1 MSNTVFRKKVFKFE
15 PVLKVVDLGKV
26 DVFEGSVRTEGTS
39 IPRTNVIRATYVVPE
54 NVTKIAVLVTYFIKI
69 YGGPCGYNISVY
81 ITYGDRSVTRST
93 GWLSSNDGPKYA
105 WGEDWL
111 YNDTY
116 DVTPGQT
123 INFVIDV
130 VASVECPNFEVI
142 IKLYVMT
149 GLILRSTSPVA
160 VATISV
166 PSYKIVNELGDKAK
180 YVVGVRW
187 AIEGYADSSSFVV
200 YSDLRNEA
208 RNIRSGI
215 HIIIAYGTGDYSEG
229 FTIYAY
235 LTDPYTFVMMLR
247 IWVSVVL
254 RNLRPSSYV
263 YHIKSSFLTIT
274 GVNGFVTFKAI
285 YRTMETVTGLTGY
298 PDCMVWCM
306 PKRFNEKYRAPWDSD
321 DMDIHYGFA
330 FQVLRPTFV
339 IKLREDEELIIGF
352 LNDTDV
358 YQRVP
363 TATSIDLE
371 LYEETPLKI
380 DSRLID
386 ELDSILSS
394 IPYVRS
400 GDVIEADHHNLVVYA
415 LNKIRDIL
423 SQISQG
429 G

>member
-26 DVFEGSVRTEGTS
+26 DVFEGSVSTKETS

-69 YGGPCGYNISVY
+69 YGGLCGYNISVY
-81 ITYGDRSVTRST
+81 ITYGERSVTKST
-93 GWLSSNDGPKYA
+93 GWLAPNDGPKYA
-105 WGEDWL
+105 WGEGWL
-111 YNDTY
+111 YRDTY
-116 DVTPGQT
+116 YVTPGQT

-130 VASVECPNFEVI
+130 VAYADCPNFEVI

-187 AIEGYADSSSFVV
+187 AIEGYAGSSSFVV

-208 RNIRSGI
+208 RNIKSGS
-215 HIIIAYGTGDYSEG
+215 HVIIAYGTGDYSEG

-254 RNLRPSSYV
+254 RNLQPSSYV
-263 YHIKSSFLTIT
+263 YHVESSFLTIT

-298 PDCMVWCM
+298 PDWMVWCV

-321 DMDIHYGFA
+321 DMDMHYGFA
-330 FQVLRPTFV
+330 FQVLRPTFA
-339 IKLREDEELIIGF
+339 IKLREDEELLIGF
-352 LNDTDV
+352 LNDTDE

-363 TATSIDLE
+363 TATTIDLE

-380 DSRLID
+380 DRRLID
-386 ELDSILSS
+386 ELDIILSS
-394 IPYVRS
+394 IPYVRP

-423 SQISQG
+423 LQISQG

>member
-1 MSNTVFRKKVFKFE
+1 MSNIVFRKKVFKFE

-26 DVFEGSVRTEGTS
+26 DVFEGSVSTKETS
-39 IPRTNVIRATYVVPE
+39 IPRTNVIRTTYVVPE
-54 NVTKIAVLVTYFIKI
+54 NVTKIAILVTYFIKI
-69 YGGPCGYNISVY
+69 YGGVCSCNISVY
-81 ITYGDRSVTRST
+81 ITYDSRSITSST
-93 GWLSSNDGPKYA
+93 GGLVSNDGPKYA
-105 WGEDWL
+105 WREGYL

-123 INFVIDV
+123 IDFVIDV
-130 VASVECPNFEVI
+130 DASVGCPNFEVI
-142 IKLYVMT
+142 IKLYVMA

-166 PSYKIVNELGDKAK
+166 PSYKIVNELGDKAR
-180 YVVGVRW
+180 YAVGVRW
-187 AIEGYADSSSFVV
+187 AIEGYADSTLFVV

-208 RNIRSGI
+208 RNIKDGT
-215 HIIIAYGTGDYSEG
+215 HTIIAYGTGDYSEG

-235 LTDPYTFVMMLR
+235 LTDPNAFVMMLR

-263 YHIKSSFLTIT
+263 YHVASAFLTVT
-274 GVNGFVTFKAI
+274 GVNGFVTFRAI
-285 YRTMETVTGLTGY
+285 YRTMETVTGLTGN
-298 PDCMVWCM
+298 PDWMVWSM

-321 DMDIHYGFA
+321 DMDDHYGFA
-330 FQVLRPTFV
+330 FQVLRPTFA

-352 LNDTDV
+352 LSDTDE

-363 TATSIDLE
+363 TATTIDLE

-380 DSRLID
+380 DRHLID

-394 IPYVRS
+394 IPYVRA
-400 GDVIEADHHNLVVYA
+400 GDVIEADHHNLVAYA

-423 SQISQG
+423 SKIAQG

>member
-1 MSNTVFRKKVFKFE
+1 MSITVFRKKVFKFE
-15 PVLKVVDLGKV
+15 PVLEVVDLGKV
-26 DVFEGSVRTEGTS
+26 DVFEGSVSTEEAS
-39 IPRTNVIRATYVVPE
+39 IPRTNVIRAAYVVPE

-69 YGGPCGYNISVY
+69 YGGVCGYKISVY
-81 ITYGDRSVTRST
+81 ITYDSRSITSST
-93 GWLSSNDGPKYA
+93 GWIAPNDGPKYA
-105 WGEDWL
+105 WGEGYL
-111 YNDTY
+111 HKATY

-123 INFVIDV
+123 IDFEIDV
-130 VASVECPNFEVI
+130 AASADCPNFEVI
-142 IKLYVMT
+142 IKLHVMT

-160 VATISV
+160 VATISA
-166 PSYKIVNELGDKAK
+166 PSCRIVNELGDKAK

-187 AIEGYADSSSFVV
+187 AIEGYADSTSFVV

-208 RNIRSGI
+208 RKVSSGA
-215 HIIIAYGTGDYSEG
+215 HVIIAYGTGDYSEG

-235 LTDPYTFVMMLR
+235 LTDPDAFVMMLR

-254 RNLRPSSYV
+254 RKLKPSSYI
-263 YHIKSSFLTIT
+263 YHIKSSLLTVT
-274 GVNGFVTFKAI
+274 GVNGFVTFRAI
-285 YRTMETVTGLTGY
+285 YRTMETVTGLTGN
-298 PDCMVWCM
+298 PDWMVWCV

-321 DMDIHYGFA
+321 DMDMHYGFA
-330 FQVLRPTFV
+330 FQVLRPVFA
-339 IKLREDEELIIGF
+339 IKLREDEELLIGF
-352 LNDTDV
+352 INDTDE

-363 TATSIDLE
+363 TATTIYLE

-386 ELDSILSS
+386 ELDSVLSS

-423 SQISQG
+423 SQIAQG